1 MLKNSKLL
9 KFIPLVLLSL
19 ASCNGNNPGKHNPPV
34 DPEEE
39 EVDLCAGDPLYSGET
54 VEVSKITNHDGK
66 YNISV
71 ENKDFLFLGTQI
83 RVDAF
88 MNCDKYNYADIK
100 NLFREAANLGVTCV
114 QIPVEWS
121 KIEKKQDE
129 YNFKYVHE
137 MLSYAN
143 EYDLKVELLWFG
155 SNMCGDSHSNSVP
168 NYILADGRTYP
179 KFDAL
184 RTGEYWNYYG
194 IMWFLDFDNQ
204 NLIAR
209 ESKVLEKLMEY
220 IYWFDSTHS
229 AKKPVIGIQIEN
241 EADIFPRWRIDQ
253 QSVLDPSTHEKMEK
267 DVGFTKICN
276 SLNALG
282 NTVKAAKYK
291 VYTRAN
297 LASSTSETGIYSGST
312 VKDAPAFA
320 KQILALPGIDIV
332 GDDSYTSNVKNIKG
346 ISYMFR
352 ENIGDNNFSHI
363 AENAGNYENT
373 SSLILAALSQHGGYS
388 IYDLV
393 TSPFF
398 IANGSASTNQGIV
411 DADANKNLTHKRHFD
426 STKTFIDDLKKVED
440 EIYKLSSDDFI
451 ALNIKNDYPQSTIT
465 QNISS
470 TNISV
475 KFETSTQA
483 IGYALDFGNYVD
495 VLVTGNS
502 KITLS
507 NCTVSKITEGNIIED
522 GFVGNNV
529 TASQEVQLQANKLYR
544 IEYTSSGKITS
555 TTWENIGA

>member
-9 KFIPLVLLSL
+9 KLIPLVLLSL
-19 ASCNGNNPGKHNPPV
+19 ASCNGNKGNVKPPI
-34 DPEEE
+34 DPEED
-39 EVDLCAGDPLYSGET
+39 EVDLCAGDPLYSGENI
-54 VEVSKITNHDGK
+54 EVSSIVNNDGN

-71 ENKDFLFLGTQI
+71 GGKDFLFLGTQI

-88 MNCDKYNYADIK
+88 MNCDKYNYDEIK
-100 NLFREAANLGVTCV
+100 ALFREAANLGVTCV

-121 KIEKKQDE
+121 NIEKKQDV

-143 EYDLKVELLWFG
+143 EFNLKIELLWFG
-155 SNMCGDSHSNSVP
+155 SNMCGDSHSNSIP

-194 IMWFLDFDNQ
+194 IMWFLDFDNP
-204 NLIAR
+204 NLMAR
-209 ESKVLEKLMEY
+209 ESKALEKLMDY
-220 IYWFDSTHS
+220 IYWFDSTHG
-229 AKKPVIGIQIEN
+229 AKKPVIGIQVEN

-253 QSVLDPSTHEKMEK
+253 QSVLDPATHEKMEK
-267 DVGFTKICN
+267 SVGFTKICN
-276 SLNALG
+276 SLNEMG
-282 NTVKAAKYK
+282 KTIKRAKYK

-297 LASSTSETGIYSGST
+297 LASSTNDNGIYSGST

-320 KQILALPGIDIV
+320 KQILALEGIDIV
-332 GDDSYTSNVKNIKG
+332 GDDSYTSSVRNIKG

-352 ENIGDNNFSHI
+352 EHMTNNFSHI

-373 SSLILAALSQHGGYS
+373 SSLILTALSQHGGYS

-398 IANGSASTNQGIV
+398 IANGSASTNQGIM
-411 DADANKNLTHKRHFD
+411 DIDANKTVTYKRHFND
-426 STKTFIDDLKKVED
+426 TKTFIDDLKKVQS
-440 EIYKLSSDDFI
+440 EIYKLDSDDFI
-451 ALNIKNDYPQSTIT
+451 AFNIKNDYLQAEINQT
-465 QNISS
+465 ISS
-470 TNISV
+470 TNITV
-475 KFETSTQA
+475 AFETSTKA

-507 NCTVSKITEGNIIED
+507 NCTVSRITEGSITD
-522 GFVGNNV
+522 TGFEGNSV
-529 TASQEVQLQANKLYR
+529 TASSVVQLQANKLYR

-555 TTWENIGA
+555 TTWNNIGA